1 MNDYLIKLFLQDNT
15 VNEKQGEP
23 FYLTSIYENRIN
35 GYTDAS
41 SDIMSYDSG
50 LSFKTLLECFI
61 LQNKLKKIDLAN
73 ELNLSKQLFNF
84 KLNQDKFSRLELL
97 KLKEVLN
104 LSDDSFLLLVKAG
117 TCN

>member
-1 MNDYLIKLFLQDNT
+1 MNDYIMKLFLQDNT
-15 VNEKQGEP
+15 VNETEGEP
-23 FYLTSIYENRIN
+23 FYLTCIYENKIN

-50 LSFKTLLECFI
+50 LTFKTLLECFI
-61 LQNKLKKIDLAN
+61 LQNKLKKIDVAT
-73 ELNLSKQLFNF
+73 ELGLSRQLFNF

-117 TCN
+117 A

>member
-1 MNDYLIKLFLQDNT
+1 MSDYLIKLFLQDNT
-15 VNEKQGEP
+15 VNETEGEP
-23 FYLTSIYENRIN
+23 FYLTCIYETKIN

-41 SDIMSYDSG
+41 NEIMSYDSG
-50 LSFKTLLECFI
+50 LTFKTLLECFI

-104 LSDDSFLLLVKAG
+104 MSDDSFLLLIKAG
-117 TCN
+117 A

>member
-1 MNDYLIKLFLQDNT
+1 MSDYIMKLFLQNNT
-15 VNEKQGEP
+15 VNETEGEP
-23 FYLTSIYENRIN
+23 FYLTCIYGAKIN

-41 SDIMSYDSG
+41 NEIMSYDSG
-50 LSFKTLLECFI
+50 LTFKTLLECLI
-61 LQNKLKKIDLAN
+61 LQNRLKKTDISN

-117 TCN
+117 A

>member
-1 MNDYLIKLFLQDNT
+1 MSDYIMKLFLQDNT

-23 FYLTSIYENRIN
+23 FYLTCIYGAKIN
-35 GYTDAS
+35 GYTDVS
-41 SDIMSYDSG
+41 NDIMSYDSE
-50 LSFKTLLECFI
+50 LTFKTLLECFI
-61 LQNKLKKIDLAN
+61 LQNGLKKIDLAN
-73 ELNLSKQLFNF
+73 ELILSKQLFNF

-117 TCN
+117 A

>member
-1 MNDYLIKLFLQDNT
+1 MSDYIMKLFLQDNT

-23 FYLTSIYENRIN
+23 FYLTSIYENKIN
-35 GYTDAS
+35 GYTDVS
-41 SDIMSYDSG
+41 NDIISYDSR

-117 TCN
+117 A

>member
-1 MNDYLIKLFLQDNT
+1 MSEYLIKLFLQDNT
-15 VNEKQGEP
+15 VNETEGEP
-23 FYLTSIYENRIN
+23 FYLTCIYGTKIN

-41 SDIMSYDSG
+41 NEIMSYDSR
-50 LSFKTLLECFI
+50 LTFKTLLECFI
-61 LQNKLKKIDLAN
+61 LQNKLKKIDVAT
-73 ELNLSKQLFNF
+73 ELGLSRQLFNF

-117 TCN
+117 A

>member
-1 MNDYLIKLFLQDNT
+1 MNDYIMKLFLQDNT
-15 VNEKQGEP
+15 VNEKEGKP
-23 FYLTSIYENRIN
+23 FYLTNIYENKIN
-35 GYTDAS
+35 GYTDVS

-61 LQNKLKKIDLAN
+61 LQNNLKKTEVAT
-73 ELNLSKQLFNF
+73 ELGLSRQLFNF

-117 TCN
+117 A